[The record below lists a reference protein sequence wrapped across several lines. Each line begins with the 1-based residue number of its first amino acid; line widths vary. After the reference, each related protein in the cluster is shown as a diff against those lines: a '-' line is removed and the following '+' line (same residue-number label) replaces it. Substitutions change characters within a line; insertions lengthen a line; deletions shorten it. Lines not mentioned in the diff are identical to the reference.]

1 MQACRRAV
9 LAAGLFL
16 LTQLPAQADVDTVVR
31 DFDIDI
37 PQAECRQVAIRLF
50 QSLAEPGVPV
60 RELRHIIYYTDASSE
75 LIAVCRAD
83 RGVLVLFTRGPL
95 TGPAHIGMDRALH

>member
-1 MQACRRAV
+1 M

-31 DFDIDI
+31 DFDIDM
-37 PQAECRQVAIRLF
+37 PQGECLQTAIRLF
-50 QSLAEPGVPV
+50 QSLAEPGIPV
-60 RELRHIIYYTDASSE
+60 RELRYIIYYKDASSE

-95 TGPAHIGMDRALH
+95 TGPAHIGIDRVLR

>member
-1 MQACRRAV
+1 VQACRRAV

-37 PQAECRQVAIRLF
+37 PQAECRQVAIGLF
-50 QSLAEPGVPV
+50 QSLAAPGVPV
-60 RELRHIIYYTDASSE
+60 RELGHIIYYTDASSE
-75 LIAVCRAD
+75 LIAVCRAE

-95 TGPAHIGMDRALH
+95 TGPAHIGIDRALH